1 MLQVRWESP
10 GLPLRKAVNRL
21 KKQKA
26 NRSAAVAIIVQSND
40 KNDYSKVFQESQPK
54 SKQHISQ

>member
-10 GLPLRKAVNRL
+10 GLPLKKAVNRS
-21 KKQKA
+21 KRPKA

-40 KNDYSKVFQESQPK
+40 KVLYSKIFSNYNLTK
-54 SKQHISQ
+54 TAI